1 MGDDE
6 RVVLRSG
13 WLVDALSSA
22 PVPLISWFVI
32 FRHGGIPGAAFVVV
46 VFVGITIA
54 GHLRTRVV
62 LTADGV
68 ELWRGGR
75 TAVPWS
81 YIGGIVFTGSPSLQR
96 SVAVVLPDRS
106 VKPLPAPRSL
116 FGIGRYDVE
125 YASRLIEEHRI
136 RRRVELASTTPPTA

>member
-1 MGDDE
+1 MGDDD

-22 PVPLISWFVI
+22 PVPLIFWFGI
-32 FRHGGIPGAAFVVV
+32 FRHGGLPGAAFVVV
-46 VFVGITIA
+46 MFVGITIA
-54 GHLRTRVV
+54 GHHRTRVV
-62 LTADGV
+62 LTAEGV

-81 YIGGIVFTGSPSLQR
+81 YVGGFVFTGSRSLQR

-125 YASRLIEEHRI
+125 YASRVIEQRWVRHRA
-136 RRRVELASTTPPTA
+136 VLASTTAPPS